1 MSQRSF
7 QDSWTSFVWA
17 SNGSIED
24 VCRERKQDV
33 EASLAQLEQLAAEI
47 NHATRRPR
55 PVGRP
60 IGPDRIWMMKNQF
73 LRTYRELQAHFLEY
87 CR

>member
-1 MSQRSF
+1 MSRNF
-7 QDSWTSFVWA
+7 QNPWTSYVWA
-17 SNGSIED
+17 PRGSIED
-24 VCRERKQDV
+24 VCREKKQDV
-33 EASLAQLEQLAAEI
+33 EASLTQLEQLAAEI

-60 IGPDRIWMMKNQF
+60 VGPDRIVLLKNQF
-73 LRTYRELQAHFLEY
+73 LRSYRELQAHFLEY